1 MSGPLGLLHPMTVVL
16 FCMGSLLCCASC
28 SHKQSDLSSFRAPRF
43 TRFLY
48 IFTLLAGVRYGEAV
62 HPGPRSRVTSKAFCI
77 GTFNPS
83 GLAGISQVIN
93 QYLQHGDIWSVAE
106 THLSTKSVSSFR
118 RGLRVTQSPYRYL
131 VTGHPVPVRAHSQ
144 TSGGWKGVAT
154 MSRHPTRALPVTW
167 DPDISA
173 SSRVLVT
180 STLIH
185 DMWVTVGTLYGE
197 SAGTWHPHYL
207 SHNDQLLRAVATQ
220 VACTPQG

>member
-106 THLSTKSVSSFR
+106 THTCLQNQFHLFVGAFESRNRHTGTWLLVILFLYVPTLKHLVDGKELRPCPDIRPEHCQS
-118 RGLRVTQSPYRYL
+118 RGT
-131 VTGHPVPVRAHSQ
+131 Q
-144 TSGGWKGVAT
+144 TSV
-154 MSRHPTRALPVTW
+154 HPAECW
-167 DPDISA
+167 
-173 SSRVLVT
+173 
-180 STLIH
+180 
-185 DMWVTVGTLYGE
+185 
-197 SAGTWHPHYL
+197 
-207 SHNDQLLRAVATQ
+207 
-220 VACTPQG
+220 